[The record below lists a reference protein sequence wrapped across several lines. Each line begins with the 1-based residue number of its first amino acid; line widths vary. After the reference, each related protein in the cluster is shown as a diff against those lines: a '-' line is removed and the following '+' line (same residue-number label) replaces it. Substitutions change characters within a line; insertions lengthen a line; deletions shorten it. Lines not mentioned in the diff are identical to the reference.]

1 MADGTDM
8 AAVIWLDH
16 DRIRLYG
23 FMGFLSKML
32 EWTGLI
38 PQRLLQLLEHM
49 QCQKV
54 KDKGAND
61 EVKCKK

>member
-23 FMGFLSKML
+23 ASEQNVGVDWIDTPK
-32 EWTGLI
+32 TVTTI
-38 PQRLLQLLEHM
+38 
-49 QCQKV
+49 
-54 KDKGAND
+54 
-61 EVKCKK
+61 

>member
-23 FMGFLSKML
+23 FMGLLSKML
-32 EWTGLI
+32 DWTGY
-38 PQRLLQLLEHM
+38 P
-49 QCQKV
+49 
-54 KDKGAND
+54 KDCYNYLSTCSA
-61 EVKCKK
+61 KK